1 MIPRL
6 VSPTARMRPW
16 LLRASGC
23 WTCREI
29 DLLLARL
36 TVREVMT
43 TSVLV
48 VDPDRSGSRG
58 GPDHDGRQDRRARLM
73 NSTILMV
80 EDEPD
85 LAATCRRL
93 LSRKGWRVVTVSTRD
108 GGLTALAG
116 IPRPALAIVDL
127 RLPDGD
133 GFDVLRAA
141 RAAGTPVIMVT
152 GYGSPGVRQSA
163 LEEGAA
169 ALLVKP
175 FPVRDLADLV
185 HTIAGDPVGPL
196 AALGNSP
203 GA

>member
-1 MIPRL
+1 
-6 VSPTARMRPW
+6 
-16 LLRASGC
+16 
-23 WTCREI
+23 
-29 DLLLARL
+29 
-36 TVREVMT
+36 
-43 TSVLV
+43 
-48 VDPDRSGSRG
+48 
-58 GPDHDGRQDRRARLM
+58 M
-73 NSTILMV
+73 NSMILMV

-93 LSRKGWRVVTVSTRD
+93 LSRQGWRVVTVSTRD

-175 FPVRDLADLV
+175 FSVRDLADLV

-196 AALGNSP
+196 AALRNSSAP